1 MNNTGSQD
9 QAGII
14 YRRKDKCR
22 WPQKI
27 EARDSEMSRE
37 IIQVDAFRTKK
48 NMIRESYLLE

>member
-1 MNNTGSQD
+1 MDISQD